1 MGGGDRSERI
11 RTYNFPQD
19 RITDHRSKESQFG
32 ISTLMNGGK
41 DDGAVVTFLAQL
53 KALHKD
59 EQLEKLNEEKDA

>member
-32 ISTLMNGGK
+32 MSTLMNGGK